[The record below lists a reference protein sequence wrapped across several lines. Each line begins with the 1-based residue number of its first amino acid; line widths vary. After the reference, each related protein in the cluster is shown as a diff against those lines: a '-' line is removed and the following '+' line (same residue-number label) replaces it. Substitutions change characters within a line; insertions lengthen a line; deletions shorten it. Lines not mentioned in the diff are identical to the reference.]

1 MDICIQGD
9 SELKMI
15 KKKVQTV
22 RPIMQRL
29 NYLFLIGKTD
39 IRYKHKDC
47 HLRFNAAF

>member
-22 RPIMQRL
+22 RPIMQRQ
-29 NYLFLIGKTD
+29 NYQFLVGKTD

-47 HLRFNAAF
+47 QLGFNAAF